1 MNDDAKPLKSGPATG
16 RRSSYANVDRMID
29 LADKSD
35 KKMAELPPRGPE
47 ISGDAPDLPKED
59 QPKDKT
65 LWKLLLQL
73 RPFLPYLARRVP
85 VLDVVLG
92 PLQNASLSHEV
103 KESIAQS
110 AAKIQSIQRDL
121 SAAVTSAVEQ
131 QAVQLKRLEEEVM
144 RLCETAEIQA
154 RAQTLLVE
162 DLRSLGRLFRFAIIG
177 GAILLIALIG
187 MSASLLA
194 RIAH

>member
-1 MNDDAKPLKSGPATG
+1 
-16 RRSSYANVDRMID
+16 
-29 LADKSD
+29 
-35 KKMAELPPRGPE
+35 
-47 ISGDAPDLPKED
+47 
-59 QPKDKT
+59 
-65 LWKLLLQL
+65 
-73 RPFLPYLARRVP
+73 